1 MAIAR
6 PDTQLLDALSAPIG
20 DLIAEVGRGIA
31 EAQRAM
37 DSATI
42 EQVRA
47 LAADAVDGDGLTLLR
62 QIGYQ
67 PTWYQIPEASAEITV
82 ALTLTGSGQSTDQS
96 SGGQPSGG
104 SSARM
109 QLVATPVDAGYANR
123 YGYELKA
130 ASSVKFRIVPVPPSP
145 AFEAMRAVPKVIG
158 LTFAAAR
165 VRLAESQ
172 IGWRLPEGQAEPPDD
187 TAILIQTPAPGDLM
201 RAGDAVELGFQA

>member
-1 MAIAR
+1 MAITR

-31 EAQRAM
+31 EAQQAM

-47 LAADAVDGDGLTLLR
+47 LAADAEDGDGLTLLR

-82 ALTLTGSGQSTDQS
+82 ALTLTGSGQSAGQN
-96 SGGQPSGG
+96 GGGT
-104 SSARM
+104 ATRM
-109 QLVATPVDAGYANR
+109 QLVATPVDASYANR
-123 YGYELKA
+123 YAYELKA

-158 LTFAAAR
+158 LTFATAR
-165 VRLAESQ
+165 TRLAEMQ
-172 IGWRLPEGQAEPPDD
+172 IGWRLPQGQAEPPDA
-187 TAILIQTPAPGDLM
+187 TLILIQTPAPGDLI
-201 RAGDAVELGFQA
+201 RAGDAVEIGFQA